1 MSFNGSGT
9 FVINSTGQPVVTG
22 TVISASTFNS
32 LTADLGTGLSTTV
45 TKDGQTTTTAKIP
58 FALGLSAAAASNFAA
73 GTVGLPAIYLST
85 DTTTGLYR
93 IGANNDGFA
102 VSGAK
107 VLDIASTGLGITG
120 TLKLAGA
127 TSGTTT
133 VIATDAVTA
142 TITLP
147 SATATLATLGTPSF
161 TTGIGVGAATAGA
174 GGVAFPATAV
184 AVANVNTLDDYDEY
198 TSTSTASSG
207 ALTTAIVYK
216 LTKVGNLVTLTVPV
230 ISGTTA
236 AASSIDLG
244 VLMPAKYRPTAQILQ
259 AGPLIVNSSAYQSAP
274 GFWNVNSNGAISIYR
289 DGTLAT
295 NWSAGVTGGTLG
307 TVTISW
313 TI

>member
-1 MSFNGSGT
+1 VSFNGSGT

-22 TVISASTFNS
+22 TVISSSTFNS

-147 SATATLATLGTPSF
+147 SATSTLATFVASTFTPVMAIGAGAPTSYTTQVGNYLQIGTAGNGRVFF
-161 TTGIGVGAATAGA
+161 TITVRLNVAGAATGNVTFTGLPVAARAGAATERNSAAVYMTGA
-174 GGVAFPATAV
+174 GG
-184 AVANVNTLDDYDEY
+184 L
-198 TSTSTASSG
+198 G
-207 ALTTAIVYK
+207 LTTEQIWA
-216 LTKVGNLVTLTVPV
+216 TVAQ
-230 ISGTTA
+230 G
-236 AASSIDLG
+236 ASVVDLWT
-244 VLMPAKYRPTAQILQ
+244 Y
-259 AGPLIVNSSAYQSAP
+259 
-274 GFWNVNSNGAISIYR
+274 
-289 DGTLAT
+289 
-295 NWSAGVTGGTLG
+295 TGGTASAFSVGALSNSQQFNING
-307 TVTISW
+307 SYPI
-313 TI
+313 